1 MGLTL
6 RTACLALGLV
16 VGCVYAALGQEAR
29 FPKRPTNY
37 VTDPSGI
44 LTADEQA
51 ALNAQLKAYEDSTTN
66 QYFIFLVRGLEG
78 RSGDILTNEVFRTW
92 RIGQKGKD
100 NGVLFLLALDDRFL
114 RIEVGYGL
122 EGTVP
127 DALAARIRKEVMNPL
142 LRKGRY
148 AEALAAGTR
157 AVHALARGADA
168 AQVLPK
174 PKPTPKFFDS
184 GTWWHWVIVVHAALG
199 ALGGFFC
206 ALVHQ
211 IRILRFVAGSK
222 LKRQPKKRSLWVGR
236 MVGAAVGL
244 LVLPCING
252 AWWAIFPVVGPVWA
266 VMFFVSPN
274 WFLRKY
280 YGKRGGGDGS
290 SDSSSSDSSYSGG
303 GFDSD
308 SSSSSSD
315 FGGGGGGESGG
326 GGSSGHW

>member
-6 RTACLALGLV
+6 RTTVLALWLV
-16 VGCVYAALGQEAR
+16 VGCVYAGHGQEAR

-44 LTADEQA
+44 LTDDEQA

-78 RSGDILTNEVFRTW
+78 RSGDILTNDVFRAW
-92 RIGQKGKD
+92 GVGQKGKD
-100 NGVLFLLALDDRFL
+100 NGVLIVLALEDRFL

-122 EGTVP
+122 EGAVP
-127 DALAARIRKEVMNPL
+127 DALTARIREEIMNPL
-142 LRKGRY
+142 LREGRY
-148 AEALAAGTR
+148 ADALAAGAR
-157 AVHALARGADA
+157 AVHALARGAATDE
-168 AQVLPK
+168 VLP
-174 PKPTPKFFDS
+174 PRSTLPFGFNPHS
-184 GTWWHWVIVVHAALG
+184 ALHWAVAIHLGLG

-211 IRILRFVAGSK
+211 IGILRFVAGGK

-236 MVGAAVGL
+236 VAGAVLGL

-252 AWWAIFPVVGPVWA
+252 AWWAIFPLIGPGFA
-266 VMFFVSPN
+266 VLFFARPR

-280 YGKRGGGDGS
+280 YGKRGGGDDS
-290 SDSSSSDSSYSGG
+290 SDSSSYDSGYSGG
-303 GFDSD
+303 GYDSD

-315 FGGGGGGESGG
+315 FGGGGGGDSGG